1 MKKRISV
8 LATALMAFAL
18 SSCMN
23 LGDDTEVVRDYLC
36 MVTVSTGGATPVFQM
51 DEGPFLTSVTTM
63 PADSFVIGERYCID
77 FTLADTINHPVN
89 TYPIRINRYGKTI
102 IKNMIELPKDSV
114 DKWGNKPIAYLYPS
128 FSGHYF
134 NAFFTS
140 YAGISSPNTFEFIR
154 MKVDEHTTPTDTVP
168 NLYFH
173 LRHNVEVVSTA
184 MSYYRFYSFDVSS
197 LSEEF
202 PNATKFKIKI
212 SWEDANYGWINYT
225 QYYIPDQQ
233 LAFPSLLTFN
243 HETIDLEPAPF

>member
-18 SSCMN
+18 SSCLN
-23 LGDDTEVVRDYLC
+23 LDDDTEVVRDYLC

-51 DEGPFLTSVTTM
+51 DEGPFLTSETTM
-63 PADSFVIGERYCID
+63 PADSFVLGERYFIN
-77 FTLADTINHPVN
+77 FTLGDTVNHPTN
-89 TYPIRINRYGKTI
+89 TYPIRLARYGKTI
-102 IKNMIELPKDSV
+102 IKNMIELPKDST

-140 YAGISSPNTFEFIR
+140 YAGISTPNTFEFIR

-173 LRHNVEVVSTA
+173 LRHNVDVVSTA
-184 MSYYRFYSFDVSS
+184 LAYYRFYSFDMSS
-197 LSEEF
+197 LSAEF

-212 SWEDANYGWINYT
+212 SWEDAKVGWTNYT

-233 LAFPSLLTFN
+233 LTFPSLLTVN
-243 HETIDLEPAPF
+243 HKNIDLEPAPF